1 MVKSSN
7 NTDTKLRS
15 SVNNKAAYGSRP
27 LPTEDER
34 AQRVTTV
41 RHAGMQLE
49 QKKLAAYKK
58 KKEDRRRIST
68 ARRGPDSSSP
78 VVPVAADEQKKTL
91 MEAYHTRTAQKASEE
106 RAGLKISAAF
116 VHYHHRFKAIAT
128 LQARTRGKQERLHGE
143 SQTRLVGRKRM
154 QAAAYIQAHA
164 RGHGERTHGIV
175 VRRKQYAMRLQAAYK
190 GKKER
195 RSGES
200 KIRADARHQER
211 LRRGKAAIMLQRV
224 FRGHR
229 ARNQSEATV
238 VLLDGL
244 ANLSQSAVKI
254 FLEFDSDGSGSID
267 QDEFL
272 AGIESLGLR
281 QDKSIIDSDVRRV
294 FDLLDTDGGGTL
306 SIKELI
312 EVLKVAKLRVSRK
325 AERARNRRHTR
336 EEQEEAAAAA
346 AAPAVTAAAAA
357 APTPAAAAA
366 QPQTELVHKD
376 ATTDE
381 VLPSAD
387 TNTEE
392 NSPEGTAAPEAIEL
406 EASGP
411 GVPL

>member
-7 NTDTKLRS
+7 NTDAKLRS

-68 ARRGPDSSSP
+68 ARRGPDSSS
-78 VVPVAADEQKKTL
+78 PVAADEQKKTL

-164 RGHGERTHGIV
+164 RGHGERTHGKV

-387 TNTEE
+387 TEE

-406 EASGP
+406 EASRIGSR
-411 GVPL
+411 GATVE

>member
-7 NTDTKLRS
+7 NTDAKLRS

-68 ARRGPDSSSP
+68 ARRGPDSSS
-78 VVPVAADEQKKTL
+78 PVAADEQKKTL

-164 RGHGERTHGIV
+164 RGHGERTHGMV

-387 TNTEE
+387 TEE

-406 EASGP
+406 EASRIGSR
-411 GVPL
+411 GATVE